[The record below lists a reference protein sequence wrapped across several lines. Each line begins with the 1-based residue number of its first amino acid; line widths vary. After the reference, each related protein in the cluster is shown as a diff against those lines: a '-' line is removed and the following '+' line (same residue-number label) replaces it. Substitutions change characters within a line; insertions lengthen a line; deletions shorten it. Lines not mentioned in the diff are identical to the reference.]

1 MDPSIMK
8 LLEEDEDESMHS
20 GADVDAFQAALNRDI
35 GGDASTSQPPASGSS
50 QVHNHITGQS
60 FIGWQSTVTD
70 GTTNPQAQRD
80 QANVQNQE
88 RLLSEMGMKYH
99 GSDSQ
104 QNDVAPEVNNHLL
117 HQKQSRN
124 DNQPGSS
131 EQTQIPK
138 LTGMHISEKTS
149 TPISV
154 PMAQTIN
161 SEPQYL
167 KLQKVNN
174 QQAVVHEQPNNR
186 PSRPKQVPF
195 ALLLPVIL
203 PQLDKDRGM
212 QLHTLYVKLKKNEIS
227 KEGFVRIMRGIVGDQ
242 MLKLAVT
249 KLQQSE
255 SHQFKMQGE
264 SSSVQNHPRIQSA
277 ATPVQESQQQ
287 QLQHVQSAQSSFPVY
302 ASGGSYHSL
311 GSTNVSSSVSSVKS
325 QPHDFQIKQ
334 MPSQSGVPKL
344 ERPSP
349 STDPKRMQS
358 SSLPVFSGN
367 AALQQGSSNW
377 KSSINK
383 DKVSAPL
390 PSSPDVKHEP
400 ADHYDD
406 QQNQSHTRGLQELPT
421 VSTGQAE
428 QKFPPMGTPKD
439 SAVGPL
445 SPGIGLLNAASS
457 GPSLTESPVISL
469 EDPHAQ
475 TGSRLT
481 SPGGNNSRTPAKK
494 PSVGQK
500 KPLESLGSSPPSSK
514 KQKVSGAFADQSIEQ
529 LIDVT
534 AVSGVNLR
542 EEEEQLFSG
551 PKEDSRASEASRKV
565 VQEEEDALI
574 LQRAPLQKKMAEIM
588 DKCGVK
594 IIASNVKRCLS
605 LCLEERMQGLLCS
618 LIRVSKQRVDME
630 KLSHRTVITS
640 DVCHQLTLLNRRARE
655 EWEMKQAEAEKLR
668 KLSEPDGN
676 SAADSDKEKDEGRGK
691 AVKVN
696 KEEDDKMRTT
706 AANVAARAAVGGDDM
721 FSKWQMM
728 AEQARQKRVGGSEGA
743 SSSQPSKSLGHKPIS
758 ASGDNVKELQ
768 ETGKQGQSDPSV
780 SSGVTRKF
788 GRNQDILAPHRV
800 ARTISIKDVITVLER
815 EPQMS
820 KSTLIYR
827 LYDQVHSDTVAE

>member
-35 GGDASTSQPPASGSS
+35 GGDSSTSQPPTS
-50 QVHNHITGQS
+50 
-60 FIGWQSTVTD
+60 GWQSTMRD
-70 GTTNPQAQRD
+70 GTDISQAQQD
-80 QANVQNQE
+80 QANAQNQE
-88 RLLSEMGMKYH
+88 QHLPEMEMKYH

-104 QNDVAPEVNNHLL
+104 QNDVVPEVNNHHLD
-117 HQKQSRN
+117 QKQSRN

-131 EQTQIPK
+131 EQSQIPK

-149 TPISV
+149 ISISD
-154 PMAQTIN
+154 PRAQAIN

-167 KLQKVNN
+167 KLQKMNN

-186 PSRPKQVPF
+186 PNRPKQVPF

-249 KLQQSE
+249 KLQQSG
-255 SHQFKMQGE
+255 SHQFSMQGE

-277 ATPVQESQQQ
+277 ATSVQESQQQ
-287 QLQHVQSAQSSFPVY
+287 QLQHVQSAQSSVPVY
-302 ASGGSYHSL
+302 VSGGSYHPL
-311 GSTNVSSSVSSVKS
+311 GGTNVSSSVSSVKS

-334 MPSQSGVPKL
+334 MPSQSGVPKF
-344 ERPSP
+344 ERPGP
-349 STDPKRMQS
+349 SNDPKRMPS
-358 SSLPVFSGN
+358 SSPSAFAGN
-367 AALQQGSSNW
+367 AALQPGSSNW

-383 DKVSAPL
+383 DQVSAPL
-390 PSSPDVKHEP
+390 SSSSNVKHESI
-400 ADHYDD
+400 DHSNR
-406 QQNQSHTRGLQELPT
+406 QQNQSHTHGLQGLPT
-421 VSTGQAE
+421 VSSGQTE
-428 QKFPPMGTPKD
+428 QKFPSTGTPKD
-439 SAVGPL
+439 SAVETL
-445 SPGIGLLNAASS
+445 SSGIGLLNATSS
-457 GPSLTESPVISL
+457 GPSLTESPVISS
-469 EDPHAQ
+469 EDPLSQ
-475 TGSRLT
+475 IGSRLT
-481 SPGGNNSRTPAKK
+481 SAGGNNSRTPTKK

-500 KPLESLGSSPPSSK
+500 KPLETLGSSPPSSK
-514 KQKVSGAFADQSIEQ
+514 KQKVSGTFAEQSIEQ

-574 LQRAPLQKKMAEIM
+574 LQRAPLQKKIAEIM
-588 DKCGVK
+588 DKCGVEN
-594 IIASNVKRCLS
+594 ISNDVERCLS
-605 LCLEERMQGLLCS
+605 LCLEERMRGLLCN
-618 LIRVSKQRVDME
+618 LIRISKQRVDME
-630 KLSHRTVITS
+630 KLSHRTIITS
-640 DVCHQLTLLNRRARE
+640 DVHHQLTLLNRKARE

-668 KLSEPDGN
+668 KLSEPEGN

-721 FSKWQMM
+721 LSKWQLM

-743 SSSQPSKSLGHKPIS
+743 SSSQTSKASGSHKPIS
-758 ASGDNVKELQ
+758 ASGNNAMELQ
-768 ETGKQGQSDPSV
+768 ETGKWVQSAPTA
-780 SSGVTRKF
+780 SSGAMRKY
-788 GRNQDILAPHRV
+788 GRSQGILAPYRV
-800 ARTISIKDVITVLER
+800 TRTISVKDVIAVLER

-827 LYDQVHSDTVAE
+827 LYHRAHSDTVAE